1 MASAWLWASLAG
13 VDDDAAADDDEPA
26 EVVPELL
33 HAPRVTSIATAAAPT
48 ASVCLVITTHPF
60 PRFLVEETT
69 LRHGGASDI
78 PT

>member
-1 MASAWLWASLAG
+1 MASAWLWASVAD

-33 HAPRVTSIATAAAPT
+33 HAPSVTSTATAAAPT
-48 ASVCLVITTHPF
+48 ASVCLVITTNPF
-60 PRFLVEETT
+60 PRFLAEETA
-69 LRHGGASDI
+69 LRHGGAPDI